1 MIVINTY
8 IEDVQGVS
16 FPNYVPKQEELIRVD
31 NTLKMKQITSK
42 ISSIY
47 NRYCIE
53 IIQDGKILSPV
64 KILTTE
70 PWVSYLWLMKNY
82 LHTGYSEILDLTQPI
97 VYYLVK
103 ERDGNLTFKIQNQ
116 LNQTQV
122 FKSRFTEEEFL
133 SALFQN
139 LVFYLQYMRAYN
151 TNYVNYWMKRYGK
164 ELYEV
169 AIELESRYLVTNYN
183 DDFIPLNI

>member
-1 MIVINTY
+1 MKSFSLRRGFLMIVINTY

-31 NTLKMKQITSK
+31 NTLKMKQISSK

-53 IIQDGKILSPV
+53 IIQDGKNLR
-64 KILTTE
+64 
-70 PWVSYLWLMKNY
+70 
-82 LHTGYSEILDLTQPI
+82 YSEILDLTQPI